1 MNLVD
6 PGAHYPIAGTGEK
19 GWFGWFKSERM
30 EALRTAWFE
39 RADFATQRKV
49 AEEIQLDVWQEAPYY
64 PLGQWLQ
71 PIAHRT
77 TIEGIVKSPFPLFW
91 NVKRSA

>member
-1 MNLVD
+1 
-6 PGAHYPIAGTGEK
+6 
-19 GWFGWFKSERM
+19 M
-30 EALRTAWFE
+30 EALRTAWFD
-39 RADFATQRKV
+39 APDLATQRQV
-49 AEEIQLDVWQEAPYY
+49 AEQIQLDVWAEAPYF

-91 NVKRSA
+91 NARMSA

>member
-1 MNLVD
+1 MSMS
-6 PGAHYPIAGTGEK
+6 ATKPIAAKKPANIVEMNWDPITRIVGSLGIYTK
-19 GWFGWFKSERM
+19 IDFK
-30 EALRTAWFE
+30 
-39 RADFATQRKV
+39 QKKV